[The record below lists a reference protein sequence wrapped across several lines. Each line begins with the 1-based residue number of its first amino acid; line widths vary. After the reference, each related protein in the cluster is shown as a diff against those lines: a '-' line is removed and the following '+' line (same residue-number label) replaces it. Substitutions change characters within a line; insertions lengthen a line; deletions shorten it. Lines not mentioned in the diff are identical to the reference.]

1 MRRLAHLSAAL
12 LLVLAGCG
20 TFAQPGP
27 GSIPFALIGDAP
39 YNTLEVDEVDHL
51 IDALNAQDLAFV
63 IHVGDITAG
72 HGSCSDAWFEARK
85 RQFERSRH
93 PFVIVPGDNDWVDC
107 HRSGRDPLE
116 RLDFFRKVFES
127 GDESLG
133 AQKIR
138 LERQSSSQSKDRR
151 FPEYREH
158 MRWIAG
164 DVLFV
169 GVNVQG
175 SNNNVGRN
183 RAMDREAER
192 RMAAVFDWLDEAVK
206 IVEQRNLRGLVV
218 FAQADPDFEM
228 SVRRRPGVPDGWE
241 SFRNVLR
248 AHALYL
254 GKLNKPVLFV
264 HGDRHHFV
272 YDHPLADAKGKTIAN
287 FTRVEVWGSPFVRW
301 IKAWI
306 DPKAPEVFGV
316 TPATSPAPAN

>member
-1 MRRLAHLSAAL
+1 MRRLALLSAAL
-12 LLVLAGCG
+12 LLLAAGCG
-20 TFAQPGP
+20 SFAQPGP
-27 GSIPFALIGDAP
+27 GSVAFALIGDAP
-39 YNTLEVDEVDHL
+39 YSAFEADEVDRL
-51 IDALNAQDLAFV
+51 IDEMNAQDLAFV
-63 IHVGDITAG
+63 IHVGDITSG
-72 HGSCSDAWFEARK
+72 HGPCSDEWFEARK
-85 RQFERSRH
+85 RQFGRSKH

-116 RLDFFRKVFES
+116 RLDFFRGLFES

-133 AQKIR
+133 ERRIR
-138 LERQSSSQSKDRR
+138 LERQSSDPR
-151 FPEYREH
+151 FAKYREH

-183 RAMDREAER
+183 PAMDREAER
-192 RMAAVFDWLDEAVK
+192 RMAAVFEWLDEAVK
-206 IVEQRNLRGLVV
+206 VVEQRKLRGLVV
-218 FAQADPDFEM
+218 FAQADPDFAK

-248 AHALYL
+248 THALYL
-254 GKLNKPVLFV
+254 KKPVLFV
-264 HGDRHHFV
+264 HGDKHHFV
-272 YDHPLADAKGKTIAN
+272 YDQPLEDKNGKTITN

-316 TPATSPAPAN
+316 TPATSVPAN

>member
-20 TFAQPGP
+20 SFAQPGP
-27 GSIPFALIGDAP
+27 GSIAFALIGDAP
-39 YNTLEVDEVDHL
+39 YSRLEVDEVDRL
-51 IDALNAQDLAFV
+51 IEELNAQDLAFV
-63 IHVGDITAG
+63 IHVGDITSG
-72 HGSCSDAWFEARK
+72 LGPCTDAWFQARK
-85 RQFERSRH
+85 RQFERSKH

-107 HRSGRDPLE
+107 HRSGHDPLE
-116 RLDFFRKVFES
+116 RLEFFRRTFES

-133 AQKIR
+133 QR
-138 LERQSSSQSKDRR
+138 RLGLERQSSDPR
-151 FPEYREH
+151 FAPYREH
-158 MRWIAG
+158 MRWTAA

-183 RAMDREAER
+183 RAMDREAGE

-206 IVEQRNLRGLVV
+206 RVEERNLRGLVV
-218 FAQADPDFEM
+218 FAQADPDFER
-228 SVRRRPGVPDGWE
+228 SVPRPAGVPDGWE

-248 AHALYL
+248 THALHL
-254 GKLNKPVLFV
+254 KRLNKPLLFV
-264 HGDRHHFV
+264 HGDKHHFV
-272 YDHPLADAKGKTIAN
+272 YDHPLEDANGKTIAN

-306 DPKAPEVFGV
+306 DPKAPDVFGV
-316 TPATSPAPAN
+316 TPATSPPGN

>member
-1 MRRLAHLSAAL
+1 MRRSALAACAFVL
-12 LLVLAGCG
+12 LLAGCG

-27 GSIPFALIGDAP
+27 GSIAFALIGDAP
-39 YNTLEVDEVDHL
+39 YNILEVDEVDRL

-63 IHVGDITAG
+63 IHVGDISSG
-72 HGSCSDAWFEARK
+72 HGPCSDEWFEARK
-85 RQFERSRH
+85 RQFERSKH
-93 PFVIVPGDNDWVDC
+93 PFIIVPGDNDWVDC
-107 HRSGRDPLE
+107 HRSGKDPLE
-116 RLDFFRKVFES
+116 RLDFFRRLFES

-133 AQKIR
+133 VQKIR
-138 LERQSSSQSKDRR
+138 LERQSNDRR
-151 FPEYREH
+151 FPEYRED
-158 MRWIAG
+158 MRWTAG

-183 RAMDREAER
+183 AAMDREAAH
-192 RMAAVFDWLDEAVK
+192 RMEAVFDWMDEAVK

-248 AHALYL
+248 THALYL
-254 GKLNKPVLFV
+254 KKPVLFV
-264 HGDRHHFV
+264 HGDKHHFV
-272 YDHPLADAKGKTIAN
+272 YDHPLEDGKGRTLSN

-306 DPKAPEVFGV
+306 DPKAPDVFGV
-316 TPATSPAPAN
+316 TPATSAPGN

>member
-72 HGSCSDAWFEARK
+72 HGPCTDEWFEARK

-93 PFVIVPGDNDWVDC
+93 PFIIVPGDNDWVDC
-107 HRSGRDPLE
+107 HRSGKDPVE
-116 RLDFFRKVFES
+116 RLDFFRKLFES
-127 GDESLG
+127 GGESLG
-133 AQKIR
+133 EHTIR
-138 LERQSSSQSKDRR
+138 LERQSSDPR

-158 MRWIAG
+158 MRWITG
-164 DVLFV
+164 GVLFV

-183 RAMDREAER
+183 RAMDREAEH
-192 RMAAVFDWLDEAVK
+192 RMTAVFDWLDEAVK
-206 IVEQRNLRGLVV
+206 LVEQRDLRGLVV
-218 FAQADPDFEM
+218 FTQADPDFEHRF
-228 SVRRRPGVPDGWE
+228 RRAPGVPDGFE

-254 GKLNKPVLFV
+254 KKLNKPLLFV
-264 HGDRHHFV
+264 HGDQHHFV
-272 YDHPLADAKGKTIAN
+272 YDHPLEDAKGKTIES

-306 DPKAPEVFGV
+306 DPKAPDVFGV
-316 TPATSPAPAN
+316 SPATGP